1 MKKTYFTSESVTDGH
16 PDKVA
21 DQVSD
26 AILDACLNIDENAR
40 VACETMVKEQ
50 NIRLDKL
57 DQQLERTRGIGI
69 GIVLATVGLSG
80 VGASLFTRWLG
91 Q

>member
-1 MKKTYFTSESVTDGH
+1 MSE
-16 PDKVA
+16 
-21 DQVSD
+21 VSD
-26 AILDACLNIDENAR
+26 VELGKLIQQISTLE
-40 VACETMVKEQ
+40 VMVKEQ

-57 DQQLERTRGIGI
+57 DQQLERTRLIGI

-80 VGASLFTRWLG
+80 GGASLFTRWLG